1 MIAHVTVPWRGM
13 CLNIDYEGEFSVT
26 AARATLVPSKLVVG
40 DLDVMFLVGTQ
51 PRVFEATD
59 VPDPVLARQLQNL
72 DKMDVIDGII
82 RLRFRD
88 RWGVW

>member
-1 MIAHVTVPWRGM
+1 M
-13 CLNIDYEGEFSVT
+13 
-26 AARATLVPSKLVVG
+26 PSKLVVG
-40 DLDVMFLVGTQ
+40 ELDVMFLVGGQ

-72 DKMDVIDGII
+72 EKLDLVDGMI